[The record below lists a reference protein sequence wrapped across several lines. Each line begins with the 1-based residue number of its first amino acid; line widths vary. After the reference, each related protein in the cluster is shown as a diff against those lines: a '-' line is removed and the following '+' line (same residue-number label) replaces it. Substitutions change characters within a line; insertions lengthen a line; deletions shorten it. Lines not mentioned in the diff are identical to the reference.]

1 MSYFNIENFVKF
13 NNIANSVNHLKEA
26 LRKKLRYYDKDR
38 SLIIHFYPTVSNEIY
53 IWTFK

>member
-26 LRKKLRYYDKDR
+26 LRKKLRYYDKYKFITP
-38 SLIIHFYPTVSNEIY
+38 LHI
-53 IWTFK
+53 